1 MFANLKI
8 RNPSSWTIFIF
19 GILAAILGVVGLA
32 RPEIL
37 LELMNFDIA
46 ERADRADTDYT
57 LVFMTTSSMASFNVG
72 VYYVLASLINLK
84 VFYTWTVPFRILTF
98 TVFTLTVVNGLAPTA
113 FIGVAVWELVGAL
126 ATGAALYYE
135 RKNDIE

>member
-19 GILAAILGVVGLA
+19 GILAAILGVVGLV